1 MTRVAGAD
9 VRSGF
14 WEEQLAHAKRCDADD
29 ELRAF
34 RDRFYVAPERIYL
47 DGNSLGLLSH
57 EAEAAVL
64 RVLGEWRE
72 QGIDGWSGGAPPWYD
87 LAERLA
93 PGIAG
98 LVGAREHEVIATGS
112 TTVNLHQL
120 LATFYRPQT
129 ARQVLLVDAQNFPSD
144 LYAAQSHVALHG
156 GAGAL
161 HPGSA
166 SQAQAPESATAPTLR
181 VVPGRDGLVGVA
193 DLMQALGDDVAV
205 AFFSSV
211 QYRSGQLMPIREIV
225 ERAHRVGAIVGF
237 DLSHGIG
244 AVPHQLHD
252 DGVDFAFWC
261 HYKYLGSGPGA
272 VGGLFVHE
280 RHHERWPGLAGWWGS
295 HKERQFDMAPTFDPA
310 SGVGRFQ
317 IGTPHLLSLAPLEGS
332 LKIFAE
338 AGIGRI
344 RDKSLALTEL
354 LMTLV
359 DGLDRSLGFSIET
372 PRNPGARGGHVA
384 VRHMEA
390 ARVAKALKARGII
403 PDFRPPDV
411 VRLAPVALY
420 TRFEDVVTT
429 VRALE
434 QIVTTREHERFDEGR
449 AVIA

>member
-1 MTRVAGAD
+1 MAGGD
-9 VRSGF
+9 VRSSF
-14 WEEQLAHAKRCDADD
+14 WQEQLAHAKRCDADD
-29 ELRAF
+29 DLRAF
-34 RDRFYVAPERIYL
+34 RDCFYVATGRIYL

-57 EAEAAVL
+57 DAETAVL

-72 QGIDGWSGGAPPWYD
+72 QGIDGWSGGALPWYE

-93 PGIAG
+93 PGIAD
-98 LVGAREHEVIATGS
+98 LVGAHAHEVIATGS
-112 TTVNLHQL
+112 TTINLHQL
-120 LATFYRPQT
+120 LATFYRPQP
-129 ARQVLLVDAQNFPSD
+129 ARPVLLVDEQNFPSD

-156 GAGAL
+156 GAGASQL
-161 HPGSA
+161 GLPGPV
-166 SQAQAPESATAPTLR
+166 QAPELAATATLR
-181 VVPGRDGLVGVA
+181 VVPGRDGLVAVA
-193 DLMQALGDDVAV
+193 DLVQALGDDVAV

-252 DGVDFAFWC
+252 DEVDFAFWC
-261 HYKYLGSGPGA
+261 HYKYLGSGPGG

-295 HKERQFDMAPTFDPA
+295 HKQRQFDMAPTFDPA
-310 SGVGRFQ
+310 SGAGRFQ

-354 LMTLV
+354 LIELV

-372 PRNPGARGGHVA
+372 PRDPGARGGHVA

-403 PDFRPPDV
+403 PDFRPPDI

-434 QIVTTREHERFDEGR
+434 QIVSTGEHERFDEGR
-449 AVIA
+449 DVIA